1 MNSSKPEKTKAIDSL
16 EIDYDNID
24 VAALVTQIQKA
35 AAEAPPVEARE
46 TVAPRDS
53 TSLPSPSPRDSTPP
67 PPASPSGLGPPDST
81 ASPPGPAPAAPR
93 VTTSRT
99 PGPQDS
105 ISPPLSLLPI
115 PPSPSPLST
124 EPVSGPQGLKQKT
137 KKILRKLMKPFF
149 PVIRLL
155 AFPIHEE
162 LRTTIES
169 LHETNK
175 RLDYLFQLLHFQ
187 EEKYDRRL
195 ESVDQRID
203 RNELRLDTLEE
214 RHGDLEQRFDQRL
227 EIVDQRIEKSEQR
240 LDRSEGTL
248 DERLKDLD
256 KSMDYIR
263 LLHNLDHN
271 LVVELTKLKIEADTL
286 KSKFRILEKDQEF
299 LQKREKALE
308 ERSAK

>member
-16 EIDYDNID
+16 EIDYDHID

-35 AAEAPPVEARE
+35 AAEEPPVEARE

-53 TSLPSPSPRDSTPP
+53 ASPPSPS
-67 PPASPSGLGPPDST
+67 
-81 ASPPGPAPAAPR
+81 
-93 VTTSRT
+93 
-99 PGPQDS
+99 PQDS
-105 ISPPLSLLPI
+105 ISPPLPLPPI

-124 EPVSGPQGLKQKT
+124 EPVSGPQGLKQKI

-195 ESVDQRID
+195 ETLEQRLDQR
-203 RNELRLDTLEE
+203 LEV
-214 RHGDLEQRFDQRL
+214 LEQRFDQRL

-240 LDRSEGTL
+240 LDHLEGTL

-256 KSMDYIR
+256 KSIDYIR
-263 LLHNLDHN
+263 LLYNLDHN

-308 ERSAK
+308 ERAAK